1 VVGVV
6 ALSNELTPTPPNP
19 TAKASAAAPPSIA
32 IVFFIP
38 VIEVSSH
45 FKHLRIGN
53 GAPIRLVQQRR
64 LGQGCLYVTVFTV

>member
-19 TAKASAAAPPSIA
+19 TAKASAAAPASIA

-45 FKHLRIGN
+45 FKHLRMGESCIH
-53 GAPIRLVQQRR
+53 ALV
-64 LGQGCLYVTVFTV
+64 